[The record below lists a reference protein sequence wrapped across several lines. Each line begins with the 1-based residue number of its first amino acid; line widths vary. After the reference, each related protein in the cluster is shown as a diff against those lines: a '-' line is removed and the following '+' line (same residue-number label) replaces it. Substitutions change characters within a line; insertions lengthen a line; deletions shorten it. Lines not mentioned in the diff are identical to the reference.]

1 MELKDKS
8 RYLSSWKTIGDFG
21 SSPGPW
27 MLEIWLRAKRS
38 LRRLGR
44 SERGRS
50 EEIVVKELR
59 SSFNSVRLFGM
70 SLNTGVLFIAS
81 GMHDRLLRER
91 SRILSKGVK
100 GITLAN
106 PSYDSSVSSSSR
118 DVILSKPVSRVS
130 SSGTSREVNLLPLK
144 RRECSLGRPRHITS
158 TLFRDSKRFLERLRS
173 SISVSDC

>member
-1 MELKDKS
+1 
-8 RYLSSWKTIGDFG
+8 
-21 SSPGPW
+21 

-59 SSFNSVRLFGM
+59 SSFNSVRLLVM
-70 SLNTGVLFIAS
+70 SLDAGVLFMVS
-81 GMHDRLLRER
+81 GMHDRPLRER
-91 SRILSKGVK
+91 SSVLSKGTK

-106 PSYDSSVSSSSR
+106 SSHDSSVSSSSR
-118 DVILSKPVSRVS
+118 DVMLSKPVPRVPS
-130 SSGTSREVNLLPLK
+130 CLSTSTGTSKEVNLLPLN

-173 SISVSDC
+173 SISVSNCQINVH